1 MKIIHINTFDC
12 AGGAARAAYRLHAG
26 LRKLGTDSSLYVVY
40 KESHDASVMQYQPP
54 TRLRARISRTVRR
67 EVILRSLRRYESS
80 APLGLENFSD
90 DRSVYAS
97 DPWRSLPE
105 HDLIHLHWIA
115 GFVDYIAFFMS
126 LSPGTPV
133 VWTLH
138 DMAPFT
144 GGCHWN
150 QGCSKFRQQCG
161 ACPQLGS
168 QARSDWTRR
177 VWERKQ
183 ESLAGI
189 PSHQLHVVTPSRWLQ
204 EERKRSSL
212 FSRFPGSIIPNG
224 LDTDVFAP
232 RDRRAARDVFGL
244 PLDAM
249 VALFLADGV
258 HIPRKGFHVLAEALA
273 GFEPAQ
279 KLFLLSL
286 GKGMPPVSNTIP
298 HLHLGPVQNDRILSY
313 AYSAADV
320 FIAPS
325 LEDNLPNTILESF
338 ACGTPVVASDV
349 GGIPDAVRP
358 GITGLLAKPRDPASL
373 RSAILDLLSNDQ
385 KRHEMSLACRKVA
398 VEEYSL
404 HLQAQRYIALY
415 QEMLGRSL
423 APLREPPISVS

>member
-1 MKIIHINTFDC
+1 MKILHINTFDC
-12 AGGAARAAYRLHAG
+12 NGGAARAAYRLHTG
-26 LRKLGTDSSLYVVY
+26 LRNLGADSLMYVVD
-40 KESHDASVMQYQPP
+40 KESHGPSVVQYQPP
-54 TRLRARISRTVRR
+54 TRLLARISRTVRR

-80 APLGLENFSD
+80 APLGLANFSD
-90 DRSVYAS
+90 DRSVYVR
-97 DPWRSLPE
+97 DPWRSFPD

-126 LSPGTPV
+126 LSPRTPV

-150 QGCSKFRQQCG
+150 QGCPKFAQQCG

-168 QARSDWTRR
+168 HATSDWTRR
-177 VWERKQ
+177 VWERKH

-189 PSHQLHVVTPSRWLQ
+189 PSNQLHVVTPSRWLQ

-212 FSRFPGSIIPNG
+212 LSRFSGSIIPYG
-224 LDTDVFAP
+224 LDTEVFAP
-232 RDRRAARDVFGL
+232 RDRQAARDVLGV
-244 PLDAM
+244 PLNAR

-258 HIPRKGFHVLAEALA
+258 HIPRKGFHILAEALA
-273 GFEPAQ
+273 GIDPAQ
-279 KLFLLSL
+279 IFLLSL
-286 GKGMPPVSNTIP
+286 GKGMPPLSDTFP
-298 HLHLGPVQNDRILSY
+298 HLHLAPVQNDRILSY
-313 AYSAADV
+313 AYSAADI

-325 LEDNLPNTILESF
+325 LEDNFPNTILESF

-349 GGIPDAVRP
+349 GGIPDAVHP
-358 GITGLLAKPRDPASL
+358 GITGLLVKPGDPTSL
-373 RSAILDLLSNDQ
+373 KSAILDLLSNDQ
-385 KRHEMSLACRKVA
+385 KRHEMSSACRKVA

-404 HLQAQRYIALY
+404 HLQAQRYVALY
-415 QEMLGRSL
+415 QEMLSRSP